1 MKIKNP
7 MIYKSNNP
15 TVPNIFLNIGHLI
28 DHFMMLIFAKAAYD
42 SGRYFGLS
50 YDEMIIYGTL
60 GMVLFGAT
68 APLAGFLS
76 DKYGRM
82 PLMIAY
88 HFGIGMSAILAS
100 LSTSTYQ
107 LALCLALIGMFASI
121 YHPVGIA
128 MLLQRPGV
136 VGLRM
141 GINGVWGNMGIAVAP
156 IVTGVLLYYGDW
168 RLTFMVPGI
177 ICIIFGILFFISI
190 TSNEDSNSKENN
202 QKKNSLEFAPNWQQA
217 LIALALST
225 ASGGF
230 IFGAMSFLLP
240 RYFEMHLNDVSRN
253 VAITGILAGV
263 VYACASFA
271 QVLVGWLIDRISPR
285 LVLFWIS
292 VGQIL
297 FIFLASKL
305 ENLSLFFLSIA
316 AMCFVFGQIPITDTI
331 LVRYI
336 PDIWRSRVLSA
347 KFLLNLC
354 IAASV
359 LPITSLLLQ
368 RGFELKMIFSL
379 ASIIAIGVLIS
390 SILLP
395 KQSKELNP
403 NI

>member
-1 MKIKNP
+1 MV
-7 MIYKSNNP
+7 YKFNNP
-15 TVPNIFLNIGHLI
+15 TVPNIFLNIGHSI

-42 SGRYFGLS
+42 SGRYFGLQ

-82 PLMIAY
+82 PLMITY
-88 HFGIGMSAILAS
+88 HFGIGISAILAS
-100 LSTSTYQ
+100 LSTSTFQ
-107 LALCLALIGMFASI
+107 LSICLALIGMFASI

-136 VGLRM
+136 VGLRL

-156 IVTGVLLYYGDW
+156 IVTGILLYYGDW
-168 RLTFMVPGI
+168 RLTFMIPGTVCIVFGI
-177 ICIIFGILFFISI
+177 IFYFNIYQ
-190 TSNEDSNSKENN
+190 NENQNQNKEN
-202 QKKNSLEFAPNWQQA
+202 KKSIGFTPNWQQA
-217 LIALALST
+217 LVALALST

-230 IFGAMSFLLP
+230 LFGAMSFLLP
-240 RYFEMHLNDVSRN
+240 RYFEIHLTSLSTN

-271 QVLVGWLIDRISPR
+271 QMAVGWLIDRISPR
-285 LVLFWIS
+285 LVLFWIAL
-292 VGQIL
+292 GQVI
-297 FIFLASKL
+297 FIYLASQY

-316 AMCFVFGQIPITDTI
+316 AMSFVFGQIPITDTI
-331 LVRYI
+331 LVRYV
-336 PDIWRSRVLSA
+336 PDNWRSRVLSA

-354 IAASV
+354 IGASV
-359 LPITSLLLQ
+359 LPITSYLLKI
-368 RGFELKMIFSL
+368 GFELKMIFTF
-379 ASIIAIGVLIS
+379 ASIIALGVLIS
-390 SILLP
+390 SIILP
-395 KQSKELNP
+395 SQGKALNP

>member
-1 MKIKNP
+1 
-7 MIYKSNNP
+7 MIYKSNNQ
-15 TVPNIFLNIGHLI
+15 TVPDIFLNIGHLL

-42 SGRYFGLS
+42 SGRYFGLQ
-50 YDEMIIYGTL
+50 YDEMIIYGTV
-60 GMVLFGAT
+60 GMILFGAA

-82 PLMIAY
+82 TLMIIY
-88 HFGIGMSAILAS
+88 HFGIGISAILAS
-100 LSTSTYQ
+100 LSSSTFQ
-107 LALCLALIGMFASI
+107 LAMSLALIGFFASI

-156 IVTGVLLYYGDW
+156 IITGILLLYGDW

-177 ICIIFGILFFISI
+177 ICIIFGILFFINI
-190 TSNEDSNSKENN
+190 TSNENSDNKENDN
-202 QKKNSLEFAPNWQQA
+202 HNKSDQFTPKWQQA
-217 LIALALST
+217 LFALALST

-240 RYFEMHLNDVSRN
+240 RYFEIHLNELSTN
-253 VAITGILAGV
+253 VAMTGVLAGIV
-263 VYACASFA
+263 FACASFA
-271 QVLVGWLIDRISPR
+271 QVAVGWLIDRISPR
-285 LVLFWIS
+285 LVLFWIAS
-292 VGQIL
+292 GQIL
-297 FIFLASKL
+297 FIFLASKF

-316 AMCFVFGQIPITDTI
+316 AMCFVFGQIPIIDTI

-336 PDIWRSRVLSA
+336 PDIWRSKVLSA

-359 LPITSLLLQ
+359 LPISSLLLKNGYDLQ
-368 RGFELKMIFSL
+368 MIFSL
-379 ASIIAIGVLIS
+379 ASVIAIGVLIS

-395 KQSKELNP
+395 KQDNQLNP

>member
-1 MKIKNP
+1 MTYNPKN
-7 MIYKSNNP
+7 S
-15 TVPNIFLNIGHLI
+15 TVPDIFLNIGHLI
-28 DHFMMLIFAKAAYD
+28 DHFMVLIFAKAAYD
-42 SGRYFGLS
+42 SGRYFGLQ

-76 DKYGRM
+76 DRYGRM
-82 PLMIAY
+82 PLMITY
-88 HFGIGMSAILAS
+88 HFGIGVSAILAS
-100 LSTSTYQ
+100 LSTSEYQ
-107 LALCLALIGMFASI
+107 LAASLALIGIFASI

-156 IVTGVLLYYGDW
+156 IVTGILLFYGDW
-168 RLTFMVPGI
+168 RLTFMVPGM
-177 ICIIFGILFFISI
+177 ICIIFGVMFFLGIR
-190 TSNEDSNSKENN
+190 SNEDLKIESN
-202 QKKNSLEFAPNWQQA
+202 QKKTSIEFAPNWQQA

-240 RYFEMHLNDVSRN
+240 RYFEVHLHDISTN

-271 QVLVGWLIDRISPR
+271 QVLVGWLIDRVSPR
-285 LVLFWIS
+285 LVLFWVA

-297 FIFLASKL
+297 FIFMVSRF
-305 ENLSLFFLSIA
+305 ENFSLFFLSIA

-359 LPITSLLLQ
+359 LPITSQLLQ
-368 RGFELKMIFSL
+368 RGFELKMILSFASL
-379 ASIIAIGVLIS
+379 IAIGVLIS

-395 KQSKELNP
+395 KQGKELNP

>member
-1 MKIKNP
+1 
-7 MIYKSNNP
+7 MIYKFNNP
-15 TVPNIFLNIGHLI
+15 TVPNIYLNIGHLI

-42 SGRYFGLS
+42 SGRYFGLH

-82 PLMIAY
+82 PLMILY
-88 HFGIGMSAILAS
+88 HFGIGISAILAS

-107 LALCLALIGMFASI
+107 LAMCLALIGMFASI

-141 GINGVWGNMGIAVAP
+141 GINGLWGNMGIAVAP

-190 TSNEDSNSKENN
+190 ASNEDSNSKENN

-240 RYFEMHLNDVSRN
+240 RYFEMHLNDVSTN
-253 VAITGILAGV
+253 VAITGILAGA

-297 FIFLASKL
+297 FIFLASKF

-336 PDIWRSRVLSA
+336 PDFWRSRVLSA

>member
-1 MKIKNP
+1 MTYNP
-7 MIYKSNNP
+7 KSS
-15 TVPNIFLNIGHLI
+15 TVPDIFLNIGHLI
-28 DHFMMLIFAKAAYD
+28 DHFMVLIFAKAAYD
-42 SGRYFGLS
+42 SGRYFGLQ

-76 DKYGRM
+76 DRYGRM
-82 PLMIAY
+82 SLMIIY
-88 HFGIGMSAILAS
+88 HFGIGASAILAS
-100 LSTSTYQ
+100 LSTSAYQ
-107 LALCLALIGMFASI
+107 LAASLALIGIFASI

-156 IVTGVLLYYGDW
+156 IVTGILLFYGDW
-168 RLTFMVPGI
+168 RLTFIVPGM
-177 ICIIFGILFFISI
+177 ICIFFGVMFFLSVR
-190 TSNEDSNSKENN
+190 SNEDLKIESN
-202 QKKNSLEFAPNWQQA
+202 QKKTSIEFAPNWQQA

-240 RYFEMHLNDVSRN
+240 RYFELHLNDISTN

-271 QVLVGWLIDRISPR
+271 QVLVGWLIDRVSPR
-285 LVLFWIS
+285 LVLFWVA

-297 FIFLASKL
+297 FIFMASRF
-305 ENLSLFFLSIA
+305 ENFSLFFLSIA

-359 LPITSLLLQ
+359 LPITSQLLQ
-368 RGFELKMIFSL
+368 RGFELKMILSFASL
-379 ASIIAIGVLIS
+379 IAIGVLIS

-395 KQSKELNP
+395 KQGKDLNP

>member
-1 MKIKNP
+1 
-7 MIYKSNNP
+7 MIYKSNNQ
-15 TVPNIFLNIGHLI
+15 TVPDIFLNIGHLL

-42 SGRYFGLS
+42 SGRYFGLQ

-60 GMVLFGAT
+60 GMILFGAG

-82 PLMIAY
+82 TLMIIY
-88 HFGIGMSAILAS
+88 HFGIGISAILAS
-100 LSTSTYQ
+100 LSSSTFQ
-107 LALCLALIGMFASI
+107 LAMSLALIGFFASI

-156 IVTGVLLYYGDW
+156 IITGILLLYGDW

-177 ICIIFGILFFISI
+177 ICIIFGILFFINI
-190 TSNEDSNSKENN
+190 TSNENSDNKENDN
-202 QKKNSLEFAPNWQQA
+202 HNKSDQFTPKWQQA
-217 LIALALST
+217 LFALALST

-240 RYFEMHLNDVSRN
+240 RYFEIHLNELSTN
-253 VAITGILAGV
+253 VAVTGFLAGIV
-263 VYACASFA
+263 FACASFA
-271 QVLVGWLIDRISPR
+271 QVAVGWLIDRISPR
-285 LVLFWIS
+285 LVLFWIAS
-292 VGQIL
+292 GQIL
-297 FIFLASKL
+297 FIFLASKF

-316 AMCFVFGQIPITDTI
+316 AMCFIFGQIPIIDTI

-336 PDIWRSRVLSA
+336 PDIWRSKVLSA

-359 LPITSLLLQ
+359 LPISSLLLKNGYDLQ
-368 RGFELKMIFSL
+368 MIFSL
-379 ASIIAIGVLIS
+379 ASVIAIGVLIS

-395 KQSKELNP
+395 KQDNQLNP

>member
-1 MKIKNP
+1 

-15 TVPNIFLNIGHLI
+15 TVPNIYLNIGHLI

-190 TSNEDSNSKENN
+190 TSNEVSNSKENN

>member
-1 MKIKNP
+1 
-7 MIYKSNNP
+7 MIYKFNNP
-15 TVPNIFLNIGHLI
+15 TVPNIYLNIGHLI

-42 SGRYFGLS
+42 SGRYFGLY

-60 GMVLFGAT
+60 GMILFGAT

-82 PLMIAY
+82 PLMILY
-88 HFGIGMSAILAS
+88 HFGIGISAILAS

-107 LALCLALIGMFASI
+107 LAICLALIGMFASI

-240 RYFEMHLNDVSRN
+240 RYFEMHLNDVSTN

-297 FIFLASKL
+297 FIFLASKF

>member
-1 MKIKNP
+1 
-7 MIYKSNNP
+7 MIYKFNNP

-42 SGRYFGLS
+42 SGRYFGLQ

-76 DKYGRM
+76 DKYGRI
-82 PLMIAY
+82 PLMVAY
-88 HFGIGMSAILAS
+88 HFGIGISAILAS

-107 LALCLALIGMFASI
+107 LAICLALIGMFASI

-168 RLTFMVPGI
+168 RLTFMLPGI

-190 TSNEDSNSKENN
+190 TSNEDFDSKENN
-202 QKKNSLEFAPNWQQA
+202 KKNNSLEFAPNWQQA

-240 RYFEMHLNDVSRN
+240 RYFEMHLNDISTN
-253 VAITGILAGV
+253 VAITGILAGA

-285 LVLFWIS
+285 LVLFWIA

-297 FIFLASKL
+297 FIFLASKF

-336 PDIWRSRVLSA
+336 PDIMRSRVLSV
-347 KFLLNLC
+347 KFLLNFF

-359 LPITSLLLQ
+359 LPITSQLLQ
-368 RGFELKMIFSL
+368 RGFELKMIFSF

-395 KQSKELNP
+395 RQSKELNP

>member
-1 MKIKNP
+1 
-7 MIYKSNNP
+7 MIYKFNNP
-15 TVPNIFLNIGHLI
+15 TVPNIYLNIGHLI

-42 SGRYFGLS
+42 SGRYFGLN

-88 HFGIGMSAILAS
+88 HFGIGISAILAS

-107 LALCLALIGMFASI
+107 LAMCLALIGMFASI

-177 ICIIFGILFFISI
+177 ICIIFGILFFASI

-240 RYFEMHLNDVSRN
+240 RYFEMHLNDVSTN